1 MRVNPERPVLNRR
14 RLRWIGL
21 AVIVVAAHLGLAW
34 GVARVRPSVPPPI
47 LPPPLNVIVLQP
59 FLPPPPPPPPVAK
72 PSSSDGGGRP
82 SAPSVVRPTPSPTRP
97 PEITAPPRPAPEQPA
112 VIGVAPTESPA
123 PGPGQGQQGA
133 GTGVGSGD
141 GDGSGVG
148 GRAQFVRGP
157 SRQEIIA
164 RYPPAARAARM
175 DGQVELRCRVRLD
188 QRLEACRILRETPS
202 GQGFGAAGV
211 QVAETT
217 FRFRPPVR
225 DGRPV
230 PDAEVTVGVA
240 FGRGVPGG

>member
-1 MRVNPERPVLNRR
+1 MRVDPDKPTLDRR

-21 AVIVVAAHLGLAW
+21 GAIVVAAHVGLAVW
-34 GVARVRPSVPPPI
+34 VARTQPRLPPPI
-47 LPPPLNVIVLQP
+47 LPAPLNVIVLQP
-59 FLPPPPPPPPVAK
+59 FLPPPPPPPPPAR

-82 SAPSVVRPTPSPTRP
+82 SAPSIIRPTPNPTRP
-97 PEITAPPRPAPEQPA
+97 PEVTAPPRPAPEQP
-112 VIGVAPTESPA
+112 VVTGNAPTESPT
-123 PGPGQGQQGA
+123 PGPGQGQQGT
-133 GTGVGSGD
+133 GTGTGSGSGD
-141 GDGSGVG
+141 GPGVG

-157 SRQEIIA
+157 SQREIIA

-188 QRLEACRILRETPS
+188 QRLETCRVLRETPP
-202 GQGFGAAGV
+202 GQGFGASAI
-211 QVAETT
+211 QVAESA

-230 PDAEVTVGVA
+230 SGAEVTVGVA

>member
-1 MRVNPERPVLNRR
+1 MEPEKPILDRR

-21 AVIVVAAHLGLAW
+21 AAVVIAAHLGVGFW
-34 GVARVRPSVPPPI
+34 VARTRPSAPQPI

-59 FLPPPPPPPPVAK
+59 FLPRPPPPPPPARS
-72 PSSSDGGGRP
+72 SSSDGGGRP
-82 SAPSVVRPTPSPTRP
+82 SAPSVTRPAPSPTRP
-97 PEITAPPRPAPEQPA
+97 PEVTAPPRPAPEPSL
-112 VIGVAPTESPA
+112 VIGVAPTESPT
-123 PGPGQGQQGA
+123 PGPGQGQQGT
-133 GTGVGSGD
+133 GTGTGSGD
-141 GDGSGVG
+141 GDGPGVG

-188 QRLEACRILRETPS
+188 QRLEACRVLRETPP
-202 GQGFGAAGV
+202 GQGFGVAGV

-230 PDAEVTVGVA
+230 ADAEVTVGVA

>member
-1 MRVNPERPVLNRR
+1 MDPGKPMLNRR

-21 AVIVVAAHLGLAW
+21 AAVVVVAHLGLGWWVSKTRPDLA
-34 GVARVRPSVPPPI
+34 PSV

-59 FLPPPPPPPPVAK
+59 FLPPPAPPPPPPAK
-72 PSSSDGGGRP
+72 PATADGGGRP
-82 SAPSVVRPTPSPTRP
+82 SAPSVVRPTPNPTRP
-97 PEITAPPRPAPEQPA
+97 PEVAAPPRPAPEPPPLI
-112 VIGVAPTESPA
+112 IGAAPTQGPT

-133 GTGVGSGD
+133 GTGAGSGD
-141 GDGSGVG
+141 GDGPGVG

-157 SRQEIIA
+157 SLREIIA

-188 QRLEACRILRETPS
+188 QRLEGCRILRETPP

-211 QVAETT
+211 QVAETA
-217 FRFRPPVR
+217 FRFRPPIR

-230 PDAEVTVGVA
+230 ADAEVTVGVT
-240 FGRGVPGG
+240 FGRGAHGD